1 MNFTIR
7 SSSFTLAPMGVEIER
22 KFLVVGDYP
31 MDEGVEMMQG
41 YLCKDPERTIRV
53 RLEDEKAVLTIKGAA
68 LGITRLE
75 YEYEIPFEDAR
86 ELLDLTVD
94 GIVEKTRY
102 YHRTDSHV
110 WEIDVFK
117 RHNKG
122 LVVAEIE
129 LKNEDEV
136 FKNPS
141 WVGKKVT
148 DDPRYANSLLSTTP
162 FSQKV

>member
-7 SSSFTLAPMGVEIER
+7 SSPFTLAPMGVEIER

-129 LKNEDEV
+129 LKDEHEG
-136 FKNPS
+136 FEKPS
-141 WVGKKVT
+141 WVGAEVS
-148 DDPRYANSLLSTTP
+148 DDARYANSSLSTTP
-162 FSQKV
+162 YKEWA

>member
-1 MNFTIR
+1 MLR
-7 SSSFTLAPMGVEIER
+7 SQRLLDAAPIANTVAPTLCLAR
-22 KFLVVGDYP
+22 NRARRNRARDL
-31 MDEGVEMMQG
+31 
-41 YLCKDPERTIRV
+41 
-53 RLEDEKAVLTIKGAA
+53 IK
-68 LGITRLE
+68 ITRLE

-129 LKNEDEV
+129 LKDEDDV
-136 FKNPS
+136 FEKPS
-141 WVGKKVT
+141 WVGEEVS
-148 DDPRYANSLLSTTP
+148 DDPRYANSSLSTTP
-162 FSQKV
+162 YKEWA

>member
-1 MNFTIR
+1 
-7 SSSFTLAPMGVEIER
+7 MGVEIER
-22 KFLVVGDYP
+22 KFLVLGEHP
-31 MDEGVEMMQG
+31 MNEGVEMMQA
-41 YLCKDPERTIRV
+41 YLSKDPERTIRV
-53 RLEDEKAVLTIKGAA
+53 RLEDDKAALTIKGAT

-75 YEYEIPFEDAR
+75 YEYEIPFEEAR

-102 YHRTDSHV
+102 YHRADSHL

-129 LKNEDEV
+129 LKDENEV
-136 FKNPS
+136 FEKPS
-141 WVGKKVT
+141 WVGEEVT
-148 DDPRYANSLLSTTP
+148 HDARYANSSLSTTP
-162 FSQKV
+162 YKDWS